1 MSRRNQTINIFE
13 QHVIEP
19 LYGKCML
26 AFPHL
31 MSQRKYLKQ
40 INVLIAGCVPSAV
53 LNALKI
59 LAYIILTSTPENKC

>member
-1 MSRRNQTINIFE
+1 MSSRNQTINILE
-13 QHVIEP
+13 QHVVEP
-19 LYGKCML
+19 LYGKHKL

-40 INVLIAGCVPSAV
+40 INVLIDGCVPSAV

-59 LAYIILTSTPENKC
+59 LSYIILTSTPENKC

>member
-1 MSRRNQTINIFE
+1 MSSRNQTTNILE
-13 QHVIEP
+13 QHVVEP
-19 LYGKCML
+19 LYGKRKL

-59 LAYIILTSTPENKC
+59 LSYIILTSTPENKC